1 MINMNSDSLEHLESP
16 AEVKTDQGPSKE
28 FNTSLY
34 LYDPRAHN
42 DTNVA
47 RGTYAQGLKHSFRR
61 EKNHKARAKAVVMC
75 FQRPCKFRNINGVPN
90 H

>member
-28 FNTSLY
+28 FNILFVSMIHVPTMTRTWLGVHTRKVS
-34 LYDPRAHN
+34 
-42 DTNVA
+42 
-47 RGTYAQGLKHSFRR
+47 KHSFRR
-61 EKNHKARAKAVVMC
+61 EKNHKARAKGVVMC